1 MYGTIPDCFYNRV
14 KMKKIWFQDTLAC
27 SNVTGDCEASSEE
40 GFTGSLQT
48 EIGNLKDLQY
58 LILENNP
65 LTGVLPEELGN
76 CQDLSKFGL
85 NSIQLLLTRYIPN
98 TAALLLSL
106 RKAPFISIEP
116 ILKAPFPNPYA
127 VFVINRSIRK

>member
-1 MYGTIPDCFYNRV
+1 MYGTIPDSFYNLV

-27 SNVTGDCEASSEE
+27 SNVTGDCEASSDE

-65 LTGVLPEELGN
+65 FTGVIPEELGN
-76 CQDLSKFGL
+76 CQDLSKFYL
-85 NSIQLLLTRYIPN
+85 NQHS
-98 TAALLLSL
+98 TAITKPHS
-106 RKAPFISIEP
+106 
-116 ILKAPFPNPYA
+116 
-127 VFVINRSIRK
+127 